1 MHRVESV
8 VENDQNVVFTVQMI
22 AGLAIMVQ
30 SYLVLEEDN
39 KRLNSRSE
47 VFDWL
52 VKVLSSAISAD
63 SATQNDLVYDDIE
76 VLQVRWI
83 CGPVVK
89 LCEDIC

>member
-1 MHRVESV
+1 
-8 VENDQNVVFTVQMI
+8 MI

-52 VKVLSSAISAD
+52 VKVLSNAISAD

-76 VLQVRWI
+76 VLQVS
-83 CGPVVK
+83 
-89 LCEDIC
+89 LT

>member
-1 MHRVESV
+1 
-8 VENDQNVVFTVQMI
+8 MI

-76 VLQVRWI
+76 VLQVS
-83 CGPVVK
+83 
-89 LCEDIC
+89 LT